1 MGDGSDICTLVVRAA
16 AKMSQETIGR
26 VGTPGCEGTAGRIPF
41 YARGRIHYADP
52 SCSFAIRN
60 WSMRSSRDKEVEWEV
75 VEGCAAHM
83 LKNDQ
88 TFVHH

>member
-41 YARGRIHYADP
+41 YARGRILSATQIQAAVLLYAT
-52 SCSFAIRN
+52 
-60 WSMRSSRDKEVEWEV
+60 
-75 VEGCAAHM
+75 GLCAAVEIKR
-83 LKNDQ
+83 LSGKLWRAAQ
-88 TFVHH
+88 RTC